1 MPIYEFRCLSCGFE
15 FQLRRPIA
23 ELDLLAGCTSCGKES
38 KRLVSTFGAKN
49 GIYVRAAGNKAFRG
63 NADEVRKS

>member
-1 MPIYEFRCLSCGFE
+1 MPIYEYRCLSCGLE

-23 ELDLLAGCTSCGKES
+23 ELDLVADCTVCGNES

-49 GIYVRAAGNKAFRG
+49 GLYVRAAGKTAFRG
-63 NADEVRKS
+63 NLDEPAI